1 MSKGAPEGKSPRD
14 PRIPAEF
21 VAMRTHND
29 GAPMFVDINGPIHII
44 WPHPENAVRFG
55 FLAERR
61 HANPNG
67 VVHGGMLFGV
77 VDNMMGFLVYR
88 ALQEKGVARPNI
100 ATVSMNVEF
109 LGAAR
114 IGDWVEGTAFLTK
127 LGRQLAFLR
136 AEMAVAGKPALNA
149 SSSYAIIERG
159 QA

>member
-1 MSKGAPEGKSPRD
+1 LSQSAPAHD

-21 VAMRTHND
+21 TAMRAHND
-29 GAPMFVDINGPIHII
+29 GAPMFIDINGPIHLV
-44 WPHPENAVRFG
+44 WPNPAGEVRFG

-77 VDNMMGFLVYR
+77 VDNMMGFLVFR

-100 ATVSMNVEF
+100 ATVSMNIEF

-114 IGDWVEGTAFLTK
+114 IGDWVEGKAYLTK

-136 AEMAVAGKPALNA
+136 AEMFVADKPALNA
-149 SSSYAIIERG
+149 SSSYAIIERPSAG
-159 QA
+159 